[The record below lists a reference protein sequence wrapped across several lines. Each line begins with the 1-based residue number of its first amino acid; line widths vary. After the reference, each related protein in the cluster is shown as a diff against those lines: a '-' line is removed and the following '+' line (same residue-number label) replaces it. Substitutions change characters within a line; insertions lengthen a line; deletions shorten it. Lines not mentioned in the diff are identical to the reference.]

1 MNQNFLITF
10 HYFEWD
16 INGNAKLKHDGKL
29 YEVSP
34 WALIYDDSNYYL
46 EAYDEDFGDLKT
58 YRVDKMQ
65 DVSIDDTK
73 HRKGKEVFRK
83 KDKLVYSTNRFGMY
97 AGNNETVTL
106 LCENH
111 MANVI
116 VDRFGRDIHMRQI
129 DENHFEVKVDVAV
142 SGNFLGWIIGIGGVK
157 IVGPESVVEKVREI
171 RDRLI
176 EDYKN

>member
-1 MNQNFLITF
+1 MNESILYTVDQIHEAMNQNFPITF

-16 INGNAKLKHDGKL
+16 INGNEKLKHDGKL

-46 EAYDEDFGDLKT
+46 EAYDENFGDLKT

-73 HRKGKEVFRK
+73 YRKGKEVFRK
-83 KDKLVYSTNRFGMY
+83 KDKSVYSTNRFGMY

-116 VDRFGRDIHMRQI
+116 VDRFGRDVHMQPI
-129 DENHFEVKVDVAV
+129 DENHFEVKVDVVDSYQA
-142 SGNFLGWIIGIGGVK
+142 LLD
-157 IVGPESVVEKVREI
+157 KVM
-171 RDRLI
+171 
-176 EDYKN
+176 K